1 MHHLFSSCHCHYHYC
16 RVDCQRIPF
25 YTKLVDPVDEAP
37 PSSPASSSTGVKI
50 PEEDP
55 LDVPAGDE
63 PEEEEVK
70 LAETKVGVTGG
81 NDEEE
86 AWDDDW

>member
-1 MHHLFSSCHCHYHYC
+1 
-16 RVDCQRIPF
+16 
-25 YTKLVDPVDEAP
+25 
-37 PSSPASSSTGVKI
+37 
-50 PEEDP
+50 